1 MLTAL
6 TAQQFYEWKA
16 FYQIER
22 EHMNLNPKDNKP
34 AQTPADMLRLLDG

>member
-1 MLTAL
+1 MLSAL

-22 EHMNLNPKDNKP
+22 EHMNPDKNKP